1 MFQYLSV
8 WKQYKQTEMRF
19 MKTLREEE
27 IVEMQTIILL
37 FVLYDLSLTQR
48 EEYKS

>member
-1 MFQYLSV
+1 
-8 WKQYKQTEMRF
+8 